1 MKKMK
6 TMTSRQQDTGD
17 KVSEY
22 TNELQEVT
30 DKLDIVKSTMEE
42 RGSSMTD
49 TSPLVR
55 MKRALKQL
63 KEEIAE
69 MDLRMGVLSH
79 TLMAAKIRHREAK
92 DVIIKSGG
100 GMKTNGGSEDD
111 DDEHW

>member
-1 MKKMK
+1 MLE
-6 TMTSRQQDTGD
+6 SLLSYEHLYSD
-17 KVSEY
+17 
-22 TNELQEVT
+22 
-30 DKLDIVKSTMEE
+30 DKLRE
-42 RGSSMTD
+42 
-49 TSPLVR
+49 
-55 MKRALKQL
+55 MKAQRNVL

-111 DDEHW
+111 DDDEHW